1 MRCHS
6 LIGVRS
12 VSTCG
17 DIVTKQGEKGG
28 TENQSPSGVRYVSI
42 WGRKIFAVTGP
53 GQVRRASVEGMPQC
67 GQPECS
73 EGVHAKGG
81 PAWMGCQPR
90 QGEKCVHVGVGDT
103 SQCGVS
109 QPEKIEVLCA
119 RRGRGVPR
127 VGYQSEG
134 RKSRASTWSP
144 SPSGMRPPAESE
156 PKEGRESPRVRV

>member
-6 LIGVRS
+6 LIGVRR

-17 DIVTKQGEKGG
+17 DIVTRQGEKGG

-53 GQVRRASVEGMPQC
+53 GQVRRASVEGLPQC

-73 EGVHAKGG
+73 EGIHAKGG

-90 QGEKCVHVGVGDT
+90 QGEKCTRVGVGDT

-119 RRGRGVPR
+119 WVGGGEGGAQGGVSEQRQEVKGIYMESKSKWDEATCR
-127 VGYQSEG
+127 V
-134 RKSRASTWSP
+134 
-144 SPSGMRPPAESE
+144 
-156 PKEGRESPRVRV
+156 